1 MHNIKRHFQ
10 IFIFLSSV
18 CFSSLS
24 YTTETDTRGLN
35 WIGPSIETSK
45 ALLFGQYR
53 AIVIGNNHYQD
64 SNGIWTNLKT
74 AVKDAENVA
83 NLLEADYGFSDI
95 TLLKN
100 AGRKEILGEFKK
112 LSKRVEPNDNILI
125 YYAGHGHLDK
135 DEQRGYWIPTDGQ
148 GYDDT
153 TFIRNSTIRDEI
165 NIIAEKTKHTL
176 LVSDS
181 CFSGSLLRGG
191 NRGPSSMELSQG
203 YYVKVANKKSV
214 QVLTSGGNEYVDD
227 SYRNSGHSPFT
238 YFLVNELKY
247 NKQKYVSLS
256 ELATNIIKA
265 VANNSEQTPLYGVLA
280 NAGDEL
286 GEFIF
291 VRSALNDNF
300 ADVVTVKNIALET
313 NELEIQ
319 PAPTLKESHALL
331 PAFRF

>member
-1 MHNIKRHFQ
+1 MYNTKCYYPILML
-10 IFIFLSSV
+10 LSI
-18 CFSSLS
+18 CYCSLLFANDMDS
-24 YTTETDTRGLN
+24 RGLSRIN
-35 WIGPSIETSK
+35 ITSDASESFTLGK
-45 ALLFGQYR
+45 FR
-53 AIVIGNNHYQD
+53 AIIIGNNHYQD
-64 SNGIWTNLKT
+64 GNGVWANLKT
-74 AVKDAENVA
+74 AIKDAEKVA
-83 NLLEADYGFSDI
+83 SLLEIEYDFSDI

-112 LSKRVEPNDNILI
+112 LSSRVEANDNILI
-125 YYAGHGHLDK
+125 YYAGHGYLDK
-135 DEQRGYWIPTDGQ
+135 EERRGYWIPTDGL

-165 NIIAEKTKHTL
+165 NIISEKSKHTL
-176 LVSDS
+176 LISDS

-203 YYVKVANKKSV
+203 YYFKVANKKSV
-214 QVLTSGGNEYVDD
+214 QVLTSGSNEYVDD
-227 SYRNSGHSPFT
+227 NYRDSGHSPFT
-238 YFLVNELKY
+238 YFLVNELKN